1 MLPILP
7 SEVFV
12 ESVPEAARATPATP
26 SRARHSIAPI
36 CIATGAVLLGCVGT
50 TLWAIG
56 DVRNVKS
63 LGVAGAVATAGLL
76 AIAGIYRRMRVR
88 FKAVSAIGTAL
99 LESATA
105 TTGSRTSLQL
115 NETFGPEAIAWNSL
129 LREADASRTAVVVDR
144 TRAALGDRR
153 SGGGD
158 FEAACESLSIGML
171 IVDQQ
176 MQVRQVN
183 GAAATLLQVKR
194 DGIVGTPIIKLI
206 TDPNVATAVAA
217 VAGGSGQ
224 RRTVEM
230 TRNEPTGQTILRIQV
245 RPTRRDDAGGVLVTI
260 DDVTQQRLADAARNT
275 FITQA
280 THELRAP
287 LTNMRLC
294 LEAAVD
300 DLDSNPSAMRE
311 HLNVLNTES
320 RRLERMVSEMLSIAE
335 IEAGSMRLKSDDVRL
350 DKLFEELNHDFVRLA
365 ADKQITLKFD
375 LPPKLPVLHGDRD
388 KLMLSLQNLVG
399 NALKYTPNGGKVTVS
414 LREEGGSVAV
424 DITDTGI
431 GIKDEER
438 NRIFERFYR
447 AQDARVT
454 KITGTGLGLSL
465 AREVARLHGG
475 DVSVQSEIDKG
486 STFTLTLP
494 PRARAA

>member
-1 MLPILP
+1 MGVP
-7 SEVFV
+7 
-12 ESVPEAARATPATP
+12 ESVPVATSTTSRRPRAGQGIASLCLASAGILIAAMGGVVWANDFKD
-26 SRARHSIAPI
+26 
-36 CIATGAVLLGCVGT
+36 GK
-50 TLWAIG
+50 AIG
-56 DVRNVKS
+56 IAAAIT
-63 LGVAGAVATAGLL
+63 LAGVL
-76 AIAGIYRRMRVR
+76 AIAAIYRRIRVR
-88 FKAVSAIGTAL
+88 FLAISAIGKAVM
-99 LESATA
+99 ESAVQD
-105 TTGSRTSLQL
+105 GSRSSLRL
-115 NETFGPEAIAWNSL
+115 RDDLGPEAVAWNAL
-129 LREADASRTAVVVDR
+129 LREADTARTAVVADR

-153 SGGGD
+153 GNGGD

-171 IVDQQ
+171 IIDKGFT
-176 MQVRQVN
+176 VRQVN

-194 DGIVGTPIIKLI
+194 DAIVGSTVAKLI
-206 TDPNVATAVAA
+206 PDANVATALTA

-230 TRNEPTGQTILRIQV
+230 TRNDPTGQTIFRIQI
-245 RPTRRDDAGGVLVTI
+245 RPTRRDDAGSVLVTI

-294 LEAAVD
+294 LETAIE
-300 DLDSNPSAMRE
+300 DLDERPEALRE

-350 DKLFEELNHDFVRLA
+350 EKLFEELATDFARMAV
-365 ADKQITLKFD
+365 DKQIGLKFD
-375 LPPKLPVLHGDRD
+375 LPPKFPVLHGDRD

-399 NALKYTPNGGKVTVS
+399 NAIKYTPAGGKVTVS
-414 LREEGGSVAV
+414 LREEAGTVAI
-424 DITDTGI
+424 DISDTGI

-438 NRIFERFYR
+438 GRIFDRFYR
-447 AQDARVT
+447 AQDDRVS

-475 DVSVQSEIDKG
+475 DVSVQSELDKG

-494 PRARAA
+494 PPRSRAA